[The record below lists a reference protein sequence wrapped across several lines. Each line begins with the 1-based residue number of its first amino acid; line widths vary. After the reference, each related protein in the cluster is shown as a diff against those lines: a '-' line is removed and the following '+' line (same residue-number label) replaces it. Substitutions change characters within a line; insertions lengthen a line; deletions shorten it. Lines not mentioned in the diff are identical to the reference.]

1 MSAHPVGPPGPGA
14 PLPARFPP
22 RPIVSAWPACRWTR
36 TKVAELVA
44 EHWSSVPSRQEAAA
58 RLRGLGLLLDWLE
71 DQPGKTWQQRWLAS
85 GANEARASWRQ
96 GPEQWLARGGHPHWK
111 LRPMTVALPTLIGA
125 DVLRPSLDWLLAGSA
140 RISPEVIA
148 WRDPEGFE
156 RLRVA
161 CDGDGS
167 ARPAVTRQI
176 VTRCAMVAAAK
187 GGDLAEVTVGDVL
200 EILQVQARLRGEHVR
215 YGSATLNALR
225 RIGVIG
231 EEVPTLREIRSRGP
245 RSAEELVDRYELTS
259 GRIRNLIVDYI
270 KERQAALDYSSLIA
284 LSYSLARCFWS
295 DIEAHHRGAD
305 TLALPAAVMT
315 AWKQRLR
322 SRTRSVT
329 NAAGET
335 TEVSVERLGYLDVL
349 ASVRMF
355 YLDLSEWALTD
366 PARWGAFAV
375 PCPIRA
381 EELSRRKALRR
392 QKARTDARTRARLPA
407 LAVLVVAAAKWRT
420 DSAELLAAGRA
431 CQAGEQFVA
440 GGQNLT
446 RCAAPH
452 AAPDNIWAEETSTKR
467 RRCLNREEEY
477 AFWAWAI
484 IEVLRLTGLRVEELM
499 ELSHHSLV
507 QYRLPKTGELI
518 PLLQIA
524 PSKTDA
530 ERLLV
535 VSPELAEVFSAI
547 ISRVRAGSSA
557 VPLVAARDYHELVW
571 LPPAPLLFQHIVRR
585 ERHGFDHNTI
595 SRLIDMVAARSG
607 LADDA
612 DATPLRYTP
621 HDFRRMFITDAVM
634 NGLPPHIAQIL
645 AGHQDLNVTMGYKAV
660 YPDEAI
666 QAHLAFLAR
675 RRALRPSEEY
685 RTPTDEEWQ
694 EFLGHF
700 ERRKVSIG
708 TCARAFATP
717 CIHEHACVRCPMLW
731 PDPAQ
736 RPRIV
741 EICDN
746 LTARIKEA
754 EAEGWLGEVEGLQ
767 VSLAGAT
774 SKLAQIDRRSETPVE
789 LLVHR
794 DTSTVRR

>member
-1 MSAHPVGPPGPGA
+1 
-14 PLPARFPP
+14 
-22 RPIVSAWPACRWTR
+22 
-36 TKVAELVA
+36 
-44 EHWSSVPSRQEAAA
+44 
-58 RLRGLGLLLDWLE
+58 
-71 DQPGKTWQQRWLAS
+71 
-85 GANEARASWRQ
+85 
-96 GPEQWLARGGHPHWK
+96 
-111 LRPMTVALPTLIGA
+111 MTVALPSLIGA
-125 DVLRPSLDWLLAGSA
+125 DLLRPSLDWLLAGSA
-140 RISPEVIA
+140 RIGPEVIA

-156 RLRVA
+156 ALRAA
-161 CDGDGS
+161 CSGDGS
-167 ARPAVTRQI
+167 LRPVVRRQI
-176 VTRCAMVAAAK
+176 VARCVMVLAAK
-187 GGDLAEVTVGDVL
+187 GGTLAEVVVGDVL
-200 EILQVQARLRGEHVR
+200 EILQVEAVRGGSEVR
-215 YGSATLNALR
+215 NGSATLNALR
-225 RIGVIG
+225 RVGVIG
-231 EEVPTLREIRSRGP
+231 DEVPTLREIRSRGP
-245 RSAEELVDRYELTS
+245 RSAEELVDRYELAS
-259 GRIRNLIVDYI
+259 DRIRDLIVDYI
-270 KERQAALDYSSLIA
+270 KERQAVLDYGSLMA

-295 DIEAHHRGAD
+295 DIEAHHPGAD
-305 TLALPAAVMT
+305 TLALPAPVMT

-322 SRTRSVT
+322 SRTKSVT

-355 YLDLSEWALTD
+355 YLDLSEWALVD
-366 PARWGAFAV
+366 PARWGAFAA

-407 LAVLVVAAAKWRT
+407 LPVLVGAAAKWRA
-420 DSAELLAAGRA
+420 DSTELLAAA
-431 CQAGEQFVA
+431 AGCPPEEQFVA
-440 GGQNLT
+440 AGQTWT
-446 RCAAPH
+446 RHAAPH
-452 AAPDNIWAEETSTKR
+452 AAADNIWVTELSTNK

-477 AFWAWAI
+477 AFWGWAI
-484 IEVLRLTGLRVEELM
+484 IEVLRLTGVRVEELM

-535 VSPELAEVFSAI
+535 VSPELAEVFSTI
-547 ISRVRAGSSA
+547 IRRVRGDGPA

-571 LPPAPLLFQHIVRR
+571 LPTAPLLFQHIVRR
-585 ERHGFDHNTI
+585 ERHGFDVTTI
-595 SRLIDMVAARSG
+595 SRLIDMVVARTG
-607 LADDA
+607 LVDDA
-612 DATPLRYTP
+612 DGTPLRYTP

-736 RPRIV
+736 RPRLV
-741 EICDN
+741 ELCDN

-754 EAEGWLGEVEGLQ
+754 EQEGWFGEVEGLQ

-789 LLVHR
+789 LLVHGG
-794 DTSTVRR
+794 TSTVRQ